1 MYNKENERMKFK
13 YRNHLKRINRKDW
26 KTVIAELKHII
37 VFEKFISFASFAKY
51 KDELADSYIQFL
63 TKEGYSLSFLTDNL
77 RSLRNFL
84 YWLERQRGYRGKI
97 KYDHI
102 EYLNI
107 SKNQLLT
114 AKASNYKKSY
124 TFDDILSTINSMPT
138 TNIID
143 RRNKAIVCLQAL
155 CGLRI
160 SELRTVKIKSII
172 CEDGK
177 CFVHIN
183 PKTIQTKFAK
193 TRNANFLSLPENI
206 TKTVID
212 WKGYLLSIDFNVDD
226 FLFPQIQNSFTQA
239 SLIEKKIT
247 KKEIKSTTT
256 IRQIFKKAFTKAGH
270 EYLKPHSFRTTIAKW
285 AERQSPL
292 VLNAIRQSLG
302 HSSIDTTL
310 SSYGQLSDYD
320 QRKAIG
326 ESMVNIKNL
335 PD

>member
-37 VFEKFISFASFAKY
+37 VFEQFINFSSFAKY
-51 KDELADSYIQFL
+51 NDELAHSYIQFL
-63 TKEGYSLSFLTDNL
+63 TKKGCSLSFLNDNL
-77 RSLRNFL
+77 RSLRNLL

-114 AKASNYKKSY
+114 AKASNYKKYY
-124 TFDDILSTINSMPT
+124 TFNEILSTINSMPT

-155 CGLRI
+155 CGLRV
-160 SELRTVKIKSII
+160 SELRTVKIRSII

-177 CFVHIN
+177 YFVHIN
-183 PKTIQTKFAK
+183 PKIIQTKFAK
-193 TRNANFLSLPENI
+193 TRNANFLSLPENT

-212 WKGYLLSIDFNVDD
+212 WKNYLLSIGFIGDD
-226 FLFPQIQNSFTQA
+226 FLFPQVQNSFTQG

-256 IRQIFKKAFTKAGH
+256 IRAF
-270 EYLKPHSFRTTIAKW
+270 LF
-285 AERQSPL
+285 
-292 VLNAIRQSLG
+292 
-302 HSSIDTTL
+302 
-310 SSYGQLSDYD
+310 
-320 QRKAIG
+320 
-326 ESMVNIKNL
+326 
-335 PD
+335 